1 MTKHRNIFAWV
12 MSVAAVLSLSLLAS
26 CTMVVFEGDPVE
38 TFDGIEK
45 LTKNR
50 MSKISFAI
58 YWPDSVAEEEVPDYL
73 TVVMNRIQN
82 TTVHYVYYLDSDGNI
97 LESFDVPEIPENPE
111 IPEGP
116 ENPEG
121 GEPGNG
127 TGEGDG
133 IGENEGEGGEGTEGE
148 GGTDDNEGTD
158 GEEPGLGEPE
168 TGEGTDGGESGE
180 PEQQAEGDESGTEG
194 DGNGDNDG
202 TEGED
207 PGAGEDGTD
216 GENPGEGE
224 DPGAGDNDGTDG
236 ENPGEGEVPGTGEGQ
251 DDTEGEVP
259 GTEDEDDE
267 EWLNDPSVV
276 HNGYYSIAA
285 IAVTDHRDFIVPA
298 IQEFEDSLEFK
309 MRDVYVTVPQLTKE
323 ERREKNLIDF
333 NPVYP
338 YIRNTGPFYYV
349 RPSNDSHIMVATG
362 SDNVITLKPQLLTRR
377 INLRCSLE
385 CEDGVVVER
394 FAGTISGVPQRVQL
408 MTGNVSD
415 KDTGKIPF
423 EFSLIEGSDYT
434 ASVHLTVPADTTI
447 VVTGNKY
454 NGQVNAFGLF
464 PSENP
469 SLMVGPG
476 ILTVTVQASVLENG
490 VLHSRR
496 RDYNISLKNEIEKAD
511 IMMQTED
518 KSAYRFTDTENADE
532 NGKPINIREY
542 DVIYEKAITITKEWV
557 INGVEQGFENWQDN
571 DNSGDGLNPEV

>member
-12 MSVAAVLSLSLLAS
+12 MSVAAVLSLALLAS

-58 YWPDSVAEEEVPDYL
+58 QWPDSVAEEEVPDYL

-97 LESFDVPEIPENPE
+97 LESFDAPENPENPE

-116 ENPEG
+116 ENPENPEG
-121 GEPGNG
+121 GEPDDG

-133 IGENEGEGGEGTEGE
+133 TGENEGEGGEGTEGE

-158 GEEPGLGEPE
+158 GEEPGTGEPE
-168 TGEGTDGGESGE
+168 TGEGTDDEEGGE
-180 PEQQAEGDESGTEG
+180 PELQAEDDESGTEG

-236 ENPGEGEVPGTGEGQ
+236 ENPGEGEEPGTGEGE
-251 DDTEGEVP
+251 DNTEGEVP

-285 IAVTDHRDFIVPA
+285 IAVTDHKDFIVPA

-309 MRDVYVTVPQLTKE
+309 MRDVYVTVPRLTRE
-323 ERREKNLIDF
+323 ERIENNYVDV
-333 NPVYP
+333 NSAYP
-338 YIRNTGPFYYV
+338 YIRHTGPFYYV
-349 RPSNDSHIMVATG
+349 RPSNDSHTMVATG
-362 SDNVITLKPQLLTRR
+362 SDNVITLKPQLLTRKIHIGLN
-377 INLRCSLE
+377 INAE
-385 CEDGVVVER
+385 EGVEIVKVVC
-394 FAGTISGVPQRVQL
+394 AISGVPQKVQL
-408 MTGNVSD
+408 MTGNVSH
-415 KDTGKIPF
+415 KSTGKIPF
-423 EFSLIEGSDYT
+423 E
-434 ASVHLTVPADTTI
+434 LTSED
-447 VVTGNKY
+447 GKLY
-454 NGQVNAFGLF
+454 MGHVNAFGLF
-464 PSENP
+464 PSED
-469 SLMVGPG
+469 SHLKVGPG
-476 ILTVTVQASVLENG
+476 ILTVMVHATTESDG
-490 VLHSRR
+490 VVHSRTWHT
-496 RDYNISLKNEIEKAD
+496 DLNPMDEIIAAD
-511 IMMQTED
+511 IMIQTED
-518 KSAYRFTDTENADE
+518 LSAYRFTDTENVDE
-532 NGKPINIREY
+532 NGNPIKIKEY
-542 DVIYEKAITITKEWV
+542 KVISKTGLQITRNDVL
-557 INGVEQGFENWQDN
+557 NGVDEGVDSWNPED
-571 DNSGDGLNPEV
+571 DSVGDGLNPEL